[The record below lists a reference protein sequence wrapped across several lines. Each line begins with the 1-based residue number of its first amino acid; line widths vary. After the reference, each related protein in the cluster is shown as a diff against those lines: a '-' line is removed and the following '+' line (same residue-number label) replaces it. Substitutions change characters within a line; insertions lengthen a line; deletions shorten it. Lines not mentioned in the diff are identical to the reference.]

1 MKLKRHSKFLSFLM
15 VSSILCLPGKIYGL
29 GSGTHQ
35 YVTKTS
41 IDKIEKLS
49 KTLNEKN
56 ALNNKEN
63 SVLCDID
70 EYKDILITY
79 SLKPDEDENQG
90 STFKHHF
97 YNPVTGRNFL
107 GEEKGALSKCEE
119 HYGACLEL
127 YKEGNKEKAF
137 EEFGRAI
144 HFLEDANTPVHTGY
158 VYPSDAVFKLSKHVQ
173 FENVCDLINKNCD
186 AQISVENLDYYRIND
201 LKTIVKASA
210 VLALD
215 NFYRLEEIE
224 TSNEEELAKNS
235 ILNAQKNVVGMLYKF
250 IGDAGK

>member
-1 MKLKRHSKFLSFLM
+1 MKLKRHLKFLSFLM
-15 VSSILCLPGKIYGL
+15 ASSVLCLPGEIYGF
-29 GSGTHQ
+29 GSDTHE

-49 KTLNEKN
+49 DSLNEKK
-56 ALNNKEN
+56 ALNDKEN
-63 SVLCDID
+63 SVLGEID
-70 EYKDILITY
+70 TYKDVLITY

-119 HYGACLEL
+119 HYDACLDL

-137 EEFGRAI
+137 EEFGRTI

-158 VYPSDAVFKLSKHVQ
+158 VYPSDAVFKLPMHVQ
-173 FENVCDLINKNCD
+173 FENVCDVVNKNCD
-186 AQISVENLDYYRIND
+186 AQISAESLDYYKANN
-201 LKTIVKASA
+201 LKTIVKSSA

-215 NFYRLEEIE
+215 NFYRLEEVE
-224 TSNEEELAKNS
+224 NSNEEELAKNS

>member
-15 VSSILCLPGKIYGL
+15 ASSILCLPGKAYSF
-29 GSGTHQ
+29 GSDTHE

-49 KTLNEKN
+49 KSLNEKN
-56 ALNNKEN
+56 PLSDEEN
-63 SVLCDID
+63 SVLD
-70 EYKDILITY
+70 EIGNYKDVLITY

-119 HYGACLEL
+119 HYGACLDL
-127 YKEGNKEKAF
+127 YKDGKKEQAF
-137 EEFGRAI
+137 EEFGRTI

-158 VYPSDAVFKLSKHVQ
+158 VYPSDAVFKLPMHVQ
-173 FENVCDLINKNCD
+173 FENVCDIINKDCD
-186 AQISVENLDYYRIND
+186 AQISAESLEYYKVNN
-201 LKTIVKASA
+201 LKTIVKSSA

-215 NFYRLEEIE
+215 NFYRLEEVGN
-224 TSNEEELAKNS
+224 SDEEELAKNS
-235 ILNAQKNVVGMLYKF
+235 ILNAQKNVVGMIYKF

>member
-15 VSSILCLPGKIYGL
+15 VSSILCLPGKVYGF
-29 GSGTHQ
+29 GSETHE

-41 IDKIEKLS
+41 VDKIGKLS
-49 KTLNEKN
+49 KDLSEKN
-56 ALNNKEN
+56 ALSDEEN
-63 SVLCDID
+63 SVLCEI
-70 EYKDILITY
+70 EKYKDILITY

-119 HYGACLEL
+119 HYSGCLDF
-127 YKEGNKEKAF
+127 YKEGDKEKAF
-137 EEFGRAI
+137 EEFGRTI
-144 HFLEDANTPVHTGY
+144 HFLEDVNTPVHTGY
-158 VYPSDAVFKLSKHVQ
+158 IYPSDAVFKLPMHVQ
-173 FENVCDLINKNCD
+173 FENVCDVVNKDCD
-186 AQISVENLDYYRIND
+186 AQISAESLEYYKINS
-201 LKTIVKASA
+201 LKTIVKSSA

-215 NFYRLEEIE
+215 NFYRLEEIQ

-235 ILNAQKNVVGMLYKF
+235 ILNAQKNVVGMIYKF
-250 IGDAGK
+250 ISDAGK

>member
-15 VSSILCLPGKIYGL
+15 VSSILCLPGKVCGF
-29 GSGTHQ
+29 GSETHE
-35 YVTKTS
+35 YVTKTG

-49 KTLNEKN
+49 KDLKEKN
-56 ALNNKEN
+56 ALSDEEN
-63 SVLCDID
+63 AILREISAH
-70 EYKDILITY
+70 KDILITY

-107 GEEKGALSKCEE
+107 GEEKGALSKCED

-127 YKEGNKEKAF
+127 YKEGDKEKAF
-137 EEFGRAI
+137 EEFGRTI

-158 VYPSDAVFKLSKHVQ
+158 VYPSDAVFKLPMHVQ
-173 FENVCDLINKNCD
+173 FENICDSINKNCD
-186 AQISVENLDYYRIND
+186 AEISAESLGYYKSNS
-201 LKTIVKASA
+201 LKTIVKSSA

-224 TSNEEELAKNS
+224 SSNEEELAKNS

>member
-15 VSSILCLPGKIYGL
+15 VGSILCLPGKVYGF
-29 GSGTHQ
+29 GSETHE
-35 YVTKTS
+35 YVTKTG

-49 KTLNEKN
+49 KDLKEKN
-56 ALNNKEN
+56 ALSDEEN
-63 SVLCDID
+63 AILCEIGAH
-70 EYKDILITY
+70 KDILITY

-127 YKEGNKEKAF
+127 YKEGDKEKAF
-137 EEFGRAI
+137 EEFGRTI

-158 VYPSDAVFKLSKHVQ
+158 VYPSDAVFKLPMHVQ
-173 FENVCDLINKNCD
+173 FENICDLINKNCD
-186 AQISVENLDYYRIND
+186 AEISAESLGYYKNNN
-201 LKTIVKASA
+201 LKTIVKSSA

-224 TSNEEELAKNS
+224 SANEEELAKNS